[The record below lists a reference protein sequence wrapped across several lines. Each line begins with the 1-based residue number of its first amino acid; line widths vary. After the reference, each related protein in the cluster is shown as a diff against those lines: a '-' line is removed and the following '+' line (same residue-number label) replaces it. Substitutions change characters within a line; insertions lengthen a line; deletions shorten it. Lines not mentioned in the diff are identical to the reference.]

1 MKKNVYGGFSQA
13 LFFSNSISIP
23 RFLLDYY
30 CELGISNDE
39 LLLIIHLLAESNKQD
54 VADGFEEKIIAKMN
68 ITDKDFKKM
77 VLDLKKRN
85 LLSINNNKDNVFPK
99 GFKYDFSGLIDQL
112 FELWGIYQF
121 KQMEATG
128 RKKGEDSL
136 NAEKEASLKQLTA
149 VFEDELGRPLTGFE
163 CEHIKKWLLA
173 SYSEE
178 LIMEALRRGVSAGVR
193 SFRYLDG
200 ILREWEKKGI
210 HTRLEVE
217 KEDMLFQARQNKK
230 TIKQRKTATGSK
242 SKYDN
247 IYL

>member
-30 CELGISNDE
+30 SELGISNSE
-39 LLLIIHLLAESNKQD
+39 LLLIIHLLAESNEQAG
-54 VADGFEEKIIAKMN
+54 ADGIEERVTVKMN

-85 LLSINNNKDNVFPK
+85 LLAINYKDNSFPK

-128 RKKGEDSL
+128 KNQEDDSL
-136 NAEKEASLKQLTA
+136 NAEKDLSLKQLTA
-149 VFEDELGRPLTGFE
+149 VFENELGRPLTGFE

-193 SFRYLDG
+193 SFRYLDS

-210 HTRLEVE
+210 HTRLEAE
-217 KEDMLFQARQNKK
+217 KEDIEFQARQNKK
-230 TIKQRKTATGSK
+230 TTKQKKSSAGSK
-242 SKYDN
+242 NKYDN